1 MITKDKMPD
10 IKFENGIMSIAG
22 RSVPYDSSPIYKPL
36 IDSFFDYSCCPD
48 ELTEINIRLE
58 YINSDSS
65 RSLMNLFVIA
75 EKLFRRGY
83 HVKVNW
89 YYNGNN
95 LGIYEQGNI
104 FETLV
109 DLPFNFIK
117 L

>member
-1 MITKDKMPD
+1 MVTKDKTPD

-22 RSVPYDSSPIYKPL
+22 RSVPYDSAPIYKPL
-36 IDSFFDYSCCPD
+36 IDSFFDYSRCPD
-48 ELTEINIRLE
+48 ELTEINIQLE

-65 RSLMNLFVIA
+65 RSLMNLFVIV
-75 EKLFRRGY
+75 EKLFHRGH

-89 YYNGNN
+89 YYNSNN

-104 FETLV
+104 FGTLV